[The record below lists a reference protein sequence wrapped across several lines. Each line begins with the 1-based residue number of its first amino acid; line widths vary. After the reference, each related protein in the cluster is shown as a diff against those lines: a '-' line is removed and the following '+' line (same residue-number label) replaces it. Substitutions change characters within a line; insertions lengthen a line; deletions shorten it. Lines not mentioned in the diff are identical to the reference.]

1 MAQILNLRSPLQ
13 TLNASSLK
21 TSSSSSSCSPCS
33 SQLRFSTSFNRNQ
46 NIKWTS
52 LQVKLNYRSRFSC
65 FFSSNNR
72 KEDQARK
79 ALEGAL
85 GGKKMEFEKWN
96 KEIQKREEIGGGDD
110 GGGGGGWFGFGGS
123 NDDHFWQEAQQA
135 GLAILGI
142 ILMYLVIAKG
152 EVMLAVVFNPL
163 LYALRGTRNGFTYI
177 TSRVLGKIYRGSS
190 VDASDNVPKES
201 VYAQLSAKE
210 SVIGK
215 WGSD

>member
-21 TSSSSSSCSPCS
+21 TSSSSWSPCS
-33 SQLRFSTSFNRNQ
+33 SQLRFSTSFSRNQ

-52 LQVKLNYRSRFSC
+52 FKQNSITEADFLKVL
-65 FFSSNNR
+65 
-72 KEDQARK
+72 
-79 ALEGAL
+79 LEG
-85 GGKKMEFEKWN
+85 KKVEFEKWN
-96 KEIQKREEIGGGDD
+96 KEIQKKEEIGGGDD
-110 GGGGGGWFGFGGS
+110 GGGGG
-123 NDDHFWQEAQQA
+123 DHFWQEAQQA
-135 GLAILGI
+135 SLAILGI

-177 TSRVLGKIYRGSS
+177 TSRVLGKIYRGNSA
-190 VDASDNVPKES
+190 DTSDNVPKENI
-201 VYAQLSAKE
+201 YTQLSAKE

>member
-1 MAQILNLRSPLQ
+1 
-13 TLNASSLK
+13 
-21 TSSSSSSCSPCS
+21 
-33 SQLRFSTSFNRNQ
+33 
-46 NIKWTS
+46 
-52 LQVKLNYRSRFSC
+52 
-65 FFSSNNR
+65 
-72 KEDQARK
+72 
-79 ALEGAL
+79 
-85 GGKKMEFEKWN
+85 MEFEKWN
-96 KEIQKREEIGGGDD
+96 KEIQKREESGGGDD

-135 GLAILGI
+135 SLAILGI

-190 VDASDNVPKES
+190 VDTSDDVPKEN
-201 VYAQLSAKE
+201 VYTQLSAKE